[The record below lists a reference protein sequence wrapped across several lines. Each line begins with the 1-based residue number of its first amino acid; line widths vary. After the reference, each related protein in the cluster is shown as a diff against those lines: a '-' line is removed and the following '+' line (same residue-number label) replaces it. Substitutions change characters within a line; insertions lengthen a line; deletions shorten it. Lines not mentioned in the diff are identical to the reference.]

1 MANLVNKLLHK
12 SHEKK
17 SQSKIADFVKG
28 ASAELE
34 RSDKQIGQ
42 LFLFASYLTAKN
54 QRARSHVAAGLAF
67 GWLQFIIFN
76 LVINS

>member
-42 LFLFASYLTAKN
+42 LFLFASHLTVKN
-54 QRARSHVAAGLAF
+54 QRARSHVAAGLVF
-67 GWLQFIIFN
+67 GSSL
-76 LVINS
+76 